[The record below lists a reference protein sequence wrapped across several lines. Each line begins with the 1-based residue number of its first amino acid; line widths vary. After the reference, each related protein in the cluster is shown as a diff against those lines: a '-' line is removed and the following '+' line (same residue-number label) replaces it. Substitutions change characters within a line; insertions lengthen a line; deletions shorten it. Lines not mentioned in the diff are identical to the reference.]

1 MDPAN
6 MMLRPLLTASCLV
19 AMLLSATG
27 CRVVQSSVPRSA
39 SAALKIPENAEQA
52 IASVQPTTALSNI
65 DRPATARPTSGAKL
79 KTSGANSTE
88 RTGEPLAGDENN
100 ASRPAHLPPVQTAA
114 ASLNRATE
122 NLSSRFE
129 PLWITRR

>member
-6 MMLRPLLTASCLV
+6 MTLRPLLNASCLV

-27 CRVVQSSVPRSA
+27 CRAVQSSVPRVA
-39 SAALKIPENAEQA
+39 SAALKIPENAEPA
-52 IASVQPTTALSNI
+52 IQSVQPARGLSTI
-65 DRPATARPTSGAKL
+65 DGPATARPTSGAKL
-79 KTSGANSTE
+79 KNSGVNRTGL
-88 RTGEPLAGDENN
+88 TGEPLAREVNN

-114 ASLNRATE
+114 ANLNSATE